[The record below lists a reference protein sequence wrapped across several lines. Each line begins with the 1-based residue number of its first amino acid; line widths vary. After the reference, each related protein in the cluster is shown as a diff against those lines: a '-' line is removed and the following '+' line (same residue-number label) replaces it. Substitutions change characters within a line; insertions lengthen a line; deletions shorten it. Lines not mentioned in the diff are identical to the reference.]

1 MLTSYVDNVM
11 YNVKG
16 EAHDHNIITYYHIL
30 LQKLLLKDKQEVQS
44 KLCAVHKNH
53 EMLLFATYKE

>member
-30 LQKLLLKDKQEVQS
+30 LRTKTTS
-44 KLCAVHKNH
+44 KG
-53 EMLLFATYKE
+53 